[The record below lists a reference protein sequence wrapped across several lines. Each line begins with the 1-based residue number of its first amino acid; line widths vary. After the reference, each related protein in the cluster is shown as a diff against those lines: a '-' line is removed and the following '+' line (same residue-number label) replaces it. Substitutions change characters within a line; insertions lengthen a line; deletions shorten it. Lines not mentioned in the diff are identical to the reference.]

1 MARAITLALL
11 GAVLHSSPAPAQA
24 RRQPKRP
31 EPPEMRR
38 EQAPQRLLSD
48 SALAQ
53 LKYRYIGPVGNRV
66 SAVAGVAGDP
76 STYYVGAAS
85 GGIWKTTDGGV
96 HWQPIFDDQP
106 VQSLG
111 ALAVALSDP
120 NVVWAGTG
128 EAWIRSHISI
138 GNGVYKST
146 DAGKTWQ
153 HVGLP
158 GLPGVGGLVDA
169 VADRDVT
176 ADPCLARAGPDDVGI
191 GERDREGA
199 ERLHRLI
206 VEDRL
211 PVHAAVRRLPDPARR
226 GADVVRARVA
236 G

>member
-1 MARAITLALL
+1 MTRRIRPTGLAVTLAVFAAL
-11 GAVLHSSPAPAQA
+11 SSPAPAPAQA

-31 EPPEMRR
+31 DRPETRR
-38 EQAPQRLLSD
+38 EQAQERLLSD

-106 VQSLG
+106 VQSIG

-146 DAGKTWQ
+146 DAGKTWMRM
-153 HVGLP
+153 GLEKT
-158 GLPGVGGLVDA
+158 G
-169 VADRDVT
+169 R
-176 ADPCLARAGPDDVGI
+176 I
-191 GERDREGA
+191 
-199 ERLHRLI
+199 
-206 VEDRL
+206 
-211 PVHAAVRRLPDPARR
+211 
-226 GADVVRARVA
+226 ARVIVDPSNPQIVLA
-236 G
+236 CALGTAYGPQ